1 MKPFGVPS
9 GAICCAHGPAP
20 QMFTLLN
27 YTASSPVC
35 QTCHINH
42 FIHVPCWAS
51 SSLLHLHL
59 TQPVMHAGQTPQQ
72 PFSVHFIELCF
83 NCGSIWY
90 TYATMHFSPQP
101 VRNTLLSIVVRN
113 SLTSEF
119 SAWRYFQPRQI
130 KHLLLTCLYNTPV
143 TLGVPWYKIQFRK
156 CPKEQNKLKWL
167 SSSPSLPHPL
177 ASCSIVSRHKALEG
191 LSQGSVE
198 YQALQLVS
206 SLEHYGVEWHWARDA
221 NGQRMAIGVGPEGI
235 AICKEDFSLVNRYVT
250 PTYTKK
256 SGFVWVMAVL
266 MANQHKF
273 HAYFCLEQYSLCN
286 HFLLPFVCFR
296 ISYPVIQIATQSGK
310 SVYLTVTKD
319 TNDSVVLLFKL
330 ISNRAASGLYRA
342 ITETHAF
349 YRWVLNTLQHLMPA
363 QCLTDTRRIYTVQ
376 VHFIRSGFRS
386 SNNFTQSQ

>member
-1 MKPFGVPS
+1 MKPS

-27 YTASSPVC
+27 YTVSRPIC

-51 SSLLHLHL
+51 SSLLQLHL
-59 TQPVMHAGQTPQQ
+59 TQPVMYAGQTPQQ
-72 PFSVHFIELCF
+72 LFSVHFIELCS

-90 TYATMHFSPQP
+90 TCNYVF
-101 VRNTLLSIVVRN
+101 
-113 SLTSEF
+113 LTTVCKKHSDVSVWQLYLTEF

-130 KHLLLTCLYNTPV
+130 KHLLLPCLYNTPV

-167 SSSPSLPHPL
+167 SSSPSLPRPL

-235 AICKEDFSLVNRYVT
+235 AICKEDFSLVNRHVT
-250 PTYTKK
+250 PTYTNK

-273 HAYFCLEQYSLCN
+273 HKFLNNIRYVTIFSSL
-286 HFLLPFVCFR
+286 FVCFR

-349 YRWVLNTLQHLMPA
+349 YRWVLNTLQHLIPA
-363 QCLTDTRRIYTVQ
+363 QCLTDTRRVYTVQ
-376 VHFIRSGFRS
+376 VHFIRSGFRP